1 MASVI
6 VNEEGE
12 LYGGFSSEASKPVW
26 FKTKRDSCVLDDRL
40 AETALRQLKAL
51 GYEKIALRDANGIIR
66 KWVPADLDASA
77 A

>member
-6 VNEEGE
+6 VNEQGE
-12 LYGGFSSEASKPVW
+12 LYGGFSSEASKPIW
-26 FKTKRDSCVLDDRL
+26 FKTKRDQCVLDDVI
-40 AETALRQLKAL
+40 AKTALRQLKAL
-51 GYEKIALRDANGIIR
+51 GYERIVMRDANGIIR